1 MHYADIIEILFILFK
16 YKLFVFLLHPN
27 NLVSECFSLYQS
39 MLSPK
44 SEFIWLCYK
53 VEHPQW
59 QQYMA
64 QYFTFFCVEYPF
76 GPWGVTNQFSL

>member
-1 MHYADIIEILFILFK
+1 
-16 YKLFVFLLHPN
+16 
-27 NLVSECFSLYQS
+27 